1 MNIDTEDKVKE
12 VIENNELPID
22 DHFGEV
28 SNGKPEH
35 FNEFLKIILEDKQ
48 ND

>member
-1 MNIDTEDKVKE
+1 MSDDDKVQE
-12 VIENNELPID
+12 LINNNDLPID

-35 FNEFLKIILEDKQ
+35 FNEFLKIILEDK